1 MPPAEVFYSG
11 GEDAPVA
18 VILESSSEKYLRN
31 NFVISAGTLEGLKR
45 INQSGVERAQAAL
58 AGFLGRDEPILLE
71 SISILPLTMLSRRLR
86 QTKQDHLGCHL
97 RIFGELQGEIYCYLP
112 KRHAVYLASTLY
124 RQGSMRQWIGRNL
137 ELSALSEINK
147 VFATAYWQA
156 LHGHVP
162 LDWRTTVPASTQRVE
177 HLFGLASRIGHYD
190 YLVFHSDLILPI
202 RGIHLYFCLIPG
214 VDCLNRFL
222 TSLDA
227 GKLRPLVSYN

>member
-1 MPPAEVFYSG
+1 M
-11 GEDAPVA
+11 A
-18 VILESSSEKYLRN
+18 VIMESSLENCLRN
-31 NFVISAGTLEGLKR
+31 NFMISAGALEGLKR

-58 AGFLGRDEPILLE
+58 AGFLGRNEPVFLD
-71 SISILPLTMLSRRLR
+71 SISILPLTMLSKRLC

-112 KRHAVYLASTLY
+112 RRHAKYLAGVLY
-124 RQGSMRQWIGRNL
+124 RQGSLRGWLGRNM
-137 ELSALSEINK
+137 ELSALSEIAK

-162 LDWRTTVPASTQRVE
+162 LDWRTSIPAVTQRVE

-190 YLVFHSDLILPI
+190 SLVFHSDLILPI

-214 VDCLNRFL
+214 ANCLNRFL
-222 TSLDA
+222 ASFDA
-227 GKLRPLVSYN
+227 GRLRPLVSY